1 MINSSILESQI
12 TNLLEVSYGL
22 KGTELVTRIMSFDL
36 NINYNDIMDLIFDMI
51 ERGDIVEIEMVFSNH
66 ISKSFLVLKGTNVN
80 VIRRMK

>member
-1 MINSSILESQI
+1 MTNQILESQI

-36 NINYNDIMDLIFDMI
+36 NVSYNNIMDKIFDMI
-51 ERGDIVEIEMVFSNH
+51 ERGDIVEIEMVFPNH
-66 ISKSFLVLKGTNVN
+66 TSKSFLVLRGTNVN

>member
-1 MINSSILESQI
+1 MINPILESQI

-36 NINYNDIMDLIFDMI
+36 NVPYNDIMDLIFDMI
-51 ERGDIVEIEMVFSNH
+51 ERGDIVEIEMVFPSH
-66 ISKSFLVLKGTNVN
+66 VSKSFLVLRGTNVN